1 MSPAAQNPNRRVDRP
16 PAQASP
22 MAAPMPTP
30 EPLPAPSVPPV
41 QGMKALPAESKA
53 KPAHGEKPARPA
65 TRANN

>member
-1 MSPAAQNPNRRVDRP
+1 
-16 PAQASP
+16 
-22 MAAPMPTP
+22 MPTP